1 MTSTMMRDAA
11 ISFPMFGDWT
21 INPPAYFTLFGRNI
35 YWYGVSLALAFLAV
49 LIWVVCHA
57 KEFGITK
64 DDVYDEAIGCVIF
77 GVLGCRIY
85 YVAFQWDYY
94 SQHLSEILR
103 IWDGG
108 IAMYGG
114 IIAAVLFLVFFTR
127 RRHISFGAILDA
139 DASGM
144 LLGHC
149 IGRWGNF
156 INREAFGVQTDV
168 FCRMG
173 LTRPGQETIYVH
185 PTFLYESLWSL
196 LGFILIN
203 VWRKKGRRKYDGQLF
218 MVYVMWYGIGRTMIE
233 GLRTDS
239 LWLIPGII
247 RASQALGLATALIMA
262 AVLFIQSRRPHDPAK
277 LFINRVVLKETNQAV
292 NSADSSE
299 DNRNEE

>member
-21 INPPAYFTLFGRNI
+21 INPPAYFTVFGRNI

-49 LIWVVCHA
+49 LIWVVHHA

-64 DDVYDEAIGCVIF
+64 DNVYDEAIGCVIF
-77 GVLGCRIY
+77 GVIGCRIY

-94 SQHLSEILR
+94 SQHLSEIIR

-114 IIAAVLFLVFFTR
+114 IIAAVLFLVVFTR
-127 RRHISFGAILDA
+127 RRKISLGAILDA

-144 LLGHC
+144 LLGHS

-203 VWRKKGRRKYDGQLF
+203 IWRKKGRRKYDGQLF
-218 MVYVMWYGIGRTMIE
+218 MLYVMWYGLGRTMIE

-239 LWLIPGII
+239 LWLIPGVI
-247 RASQALGLATALIMA
+247 RASQALGLATAVVMA
-262 AVLFIQSRRPHDPAK
+262 VVLFIQSRRSHDPAK
-277 LFINRVVLKETNQAV
+277 LYINRVVLHETEN
-292 NSADSSE
+292 NSNPSE
-299 DNRNEE
+299 ESE

>member
-21 INPPAYFTLFGRNI
+21 INPPAYFTVFGRNI
-35 YWYGVSLALAFLAV
+35 YWYGVFLALAFLAV
-49 LIWVVCHA
+49 LIWVVYHA

-77 GVLGCRIY
+77 GVIGCRIY
-85 YVAFQWDYY
+85 YVVFQWDYY
-94 SQHLSEILR
+94 SQHLSEIIR
-103 IWDGG
+103 VWDGG

-114 IIAAVLFLVFFTR
+114 IIAAIIFLVFFTR
-127 RRHISFGAILDA
+127 RRHISLGAILDA
-139 DASGM
+139 DTSGM
-144 LLGHC
+144 LLGHS

-203 VWRKKGRRKYDGQLF
+203 IWHKKGHRKYDGQLF
-218 MVYVMWYGIGRTMIE
+218 MLYVMWYGLGRTMIE

-239 LWLIPGII
+239 LWLIPGVI
-247 RASQALGLATALIMA
+247 RASQALGLVTALLMA
-262 AVLFIQSRRPHDPAK
+262 ALLFIQSRRPHDSAK
-277 LFINRVVLKETNQAV
+277 LYVNRIILKETENPSDA
-292 NSADSSE
+292 SE
-299 DNRNEE
+299 EERNEE